1 MTCGRST
8 PPRETPWLR
17 VNMVSTVDGAA
28 TGESGLT
35 ASINNEPDQRV
46 FHLLRELAD
55 CVVVGA
61 GTARTEGY
69 PPLDVPTVVVSRSG
83 SVPEKMRGAE
93 PGRGAAGDRQRGRAG
108 SRPRGTCSAPDNV
121 LVLGS
126 HRVDLAA
133 LKQSLVDRG
142 FGDILCEGGPHLLR
156 DLLDQGVAD
165 ELDCTFVPRL
175 VAGVQS
181 AHHRRPAGRRAP
193 DAADARRGGR
203 HPAGALVHAL
213 SRASSAGRRLGQRMI
228 HLLVVVVR
236 MTMTTPPS
244 SVRLALLSRQEVSP
258 SGMAP

>member
-1 MTCGRST
+1 MRTLLGPEGDLREVYAA
-8 PPRETPWLR
+8 PETPWLR
-17 VNMVSTVDGAA
+17 VNMVATIDGAA

-46 FHLLRELAD
+46 FRLLRELAD

-83 SVPEKMRGAE
+83 SVPEKMRGAD
-93 PGRGAAGDRQRGRAG
+93 PGRVLLATVSVAAGLEDARDVLGA
-108 SRPRGTCSAPDNV
+108 DNV

-133 LKQSLVDRG
+133 LKQALVDRG

-156 DLLDQGVAD
+156 DLLAQGVAD
-165 ELDCTFVPRL
+165 ELDCTFVPRM

-181 AHHRRPAGRRAP
+181 RITDGPPVDVGLTLQTLVEQDGTLLGRWFTR
-193 DAADARRGGR
+193 
-203 HPAGALVHAL
+203 
-213 SRASSAGRRLGQRMI
+213 
-228 HLLVVVVR
+228 
-236 MTMTTPPS
+236 
-244 SVRLALLSRQEVSP
+244 
-258 SGMAP
+258 

>member
-1 MTCGRST
+1 MRTLLGPEGDLREVYAA
-8 PPRETPWLR
+8 PETPWLR
-17 VNMVSTVDGAA
+17 VNMVSTIDGAA

-46 FHLLRELAD
+46 FGLLRELAD

-93 PGRGAAGDRQRGRAG
+93 PGRVLLATVGVAAGLEDARTVLGA
-108 SRPRGTCSAPDNV
+108 DNV

-133 LKQSLVDRG
+133 LKQALVDRG
-142 FGDILCEGGPHLLR
+142 FGDILCEGGPHILR

-165 ELDCTFVPRL
+165 ELDCTFVPRM

-181 AHHRRPAGRRAP
+181 RITDGPPVDVALTLQTLVEEDGTLLGRWFT
-193 DAADARRGGR
+193 G
-203 HPAGALVHAL
+203 
-213 SRASSAGRRLGQRMI
+213 S
-228 HLLVVVVR
+228 
-236 MTMTTPPS
+236 
-244 SVRLALLSRQEVSP
+244 
-258 SGMAP
+258 

>member
-1 MTCGRST
+1 MTCGEVYAA
-8 PPRETPWLR
+8 PETPWLR
-17 VNMVSTVDGAA
+17 VNMVSTIDGAA

-46 FHLLRELAD
+46 FRLLRELAD

-93 PGRGAAGDRQRGRAG
+93 PGRVLLATVSVAAGLEDARDVLGA
-108 SRPRGTCSAPDNV
+108 DNV

-133 LKQSLVDRG
+133 LKQALVDRG
-142 FGDILCEGGPHLLR
+142 FGDILCEGGPHLLAR
-156 DLLDQGVAD
+156 PARPGRRRRAGLHVRAAD
-165 ELDCTFVPRL
+165 GGGRPVP
-175 VAGVQS
+175 
-181 AHHRRPAGRRAP
+181 HHRRPARRRDPDTCRRSSSRTAP
-193 DAADARRGGR
+193 CWG
-203 HPAGALVHAL
+203 AG
-213 SRASSAGRRLGQRMI
+213 SRAEWASSKRRRLVQRMI

-236 MTMTTPPS
+236 TTMTTPPS
-244 SVRLALLSRQEVSP
+244 SVRLALRSRQEVSP